1 MKKDLFKGVEYD
13 LIEPKEGDIV
23 RVNIHKCPA
32 YSHRDHILV
41 IYPSEGDIEE
51 DNRQFIFHCQRYVG
65 YIGRM
70 DCGKVYVYKSEAPT
84 FVKPTIQDMLDFSQK
99 LREDGVIYDKKRK
112 RIINIEKNES
122 N

>member
-1 MKKDLFKGVEYD
+1 MEKDLFKGVEYD

-23 RVNIHKCPA
+23 RVNVHRCPA
-32 YSHRDHILV
+32 YCNRDYILV

-51 DNRQFIFHCQRYVG
+51 DNRQFIFHCKRYVG

-70 DCGKVYVYKSEAPT
+70 QCGKVHVYKDEGPT
-84 FVKPTIQDMLDFSQK
+84 FVKPTIQDMLEFSQK
-99 LREDGVIYDKKRK
+99 LREDGVIYDKRRK
-112 RIINIEKNES
+112 KIIKIKKNES